1 MENVVQLIKKVSN
14 LFLILFASI
23 ILFGCSADVEDKPK
37 NPPQEPPVIVD
48 AQYPKINSNLESQT
62 VTSAAEFTLSVSAE
76 STDGGKLSY
85 QWYKAT
91 SQNDEGVLIEKATG
105 SSYTDKITLGA
116 AESER
121 NIFYYVVVTN
131 TIEDNGDGGT
141 KSASVTSQRAKITI
155 NKKVNAKVPT
165 IIMQPK
171 GYEGVKLDSY
181 KLEVKATSSDVDAA
195 ITYQWYKF
203 VDTDP
208 MPIEGA
214 TSEIYKLTEA

>member
-85 QWYKAT
+85 QWYQAT

-105 SSYTDKITLGA
+105 SSYTNKITLGA
-116 AESER
+116 EETEK
-121 NIFYYVVVTN
+121 NLFYYVIITN

-141 KSASVTSQRAKITI
+141 KIASLSSNRAKITI

-165 IIMQPK
+165 ILCNQKDMK
-171 GYEGVKLDSY
+171 V
-181 KLEVKATSSDVDAA
+181 
-195 ITYQWYKF
+195 
-203 VDTDP
+203 
-208 MPIEGA
+208 
-214 TSEIYKLTEA
+214 